1 MDELLKEYV
10 DKFGENFPVFLC
22 LGMEDD
28 EIISIIKKCLK
39 DGEPY
44 KADYDPNNIYWI
56 LTFKNNNH
64 RATGDLLALF
74 TENFG

>member
-44 KADYDPNNIYWI
+44 KADYDPNNIY
-56 LTFKNNNH
+56 
-64 RATGDLLALF
+64 
-74 TENFG
+74 